1 MSPQTMSKSR
11 MPRDQTVASTPLYL
25 WCSIH
30 SGGEYTRVP
39 VIHHC
44 FFYWIC
50 SFHHFHFHFLK
61 LISRVLA
68 IIQIVQIS
76 EKEWKIRKNSKG
88 FERSVGLSPAPPSLP
103 VVFFPAIFS
112 TCSLS
117 LILTARVR
125 VQSEGGKRVQT
136 QNQHKSDSLRGWHE
150 SPPVGREREKRI
162 EKWRGGRG
170 RKEGH
175 KARIGCAPKMPY
187 DLDGW
192 MNGWMRIWGSTKEK
206 HIWLTTY
213 CQSFTQMLRTISINM
228 SKQTEAKR
236 QNVTVS

>member
-1 MSPQTMSKSR
+1 M
-11 MPRDQTVASTPLYL
+11 
-25 WCSIH
+25 
-30 SGGEYTRVP
+30 
-39 VIHHC
+39 
-44 FFYWIC
+44 
-50 SFHHFHFHFLK
+50 
-61 LISRVLA
+61 LA
-68 IIQIVQIS
+68 IIQIVQIC
-76 EKEWKIRKNSKG
+76 EKEWEIRKNSKG
-88 FERSVGLSPAPPSLP
+88 FERCVGLSPAPPSLP
-103 VVFFPAIFS
+103 VVFFSAIFS

-125 VQSEGGKRVQT
+125 VQSEGGQKGTDTKPTQKWQSPWLARVATRRQ
-136 QNQHKSDSLRGWHE
+136 
-150 SPPVGREREKRI
+150 REKRK

-236 QNVTVS
+236 LNVTVS